1 MFYVYLLHSIK
12 FDELYIGSTNDLKN
26 RLKEHNNGKVSSTKD
41 KRPYKLIYYESYL
54 SEKDARYREKMLKL
68 RGQARNQLLLRLKFT
83 LAQNNS

>member
-26 RLKEHNNGKVSSTKD
+26 RLKEHNNGKVSSTKH

-54 SEKDARYREKMLKL
+54 YEKDARYRKKMLKL

-83 LAQNNS
+83 LAQNNG